1 MVLFMK
7 KKGLSWGFV
16 GVWLGLMLGLP
27 GLLQQVRAAVLPVDS
42 VGMQVVKGQQFVV
55 HQVQARETFFVLAR
69 RYQVPVKKIM
79 AANPQVKA
87 SLRTGELV
95 YIPRAAKAPKALR
108 TAVPTY
114 KTDAQ
119 GNKVHRVS
127 GKQTLFSISR
137 QYNLS
142 TADVKRWNNLK
153 SDQVQAGQLL
163 IVGLA
168 PKPVA
173 QAPGPVAISKP
184 AEAPK
189 ATPDPQVPV
198 SRTPILL
205 ASKKERQSLRVPYK
219 LDSASIGK
227 VVSQIRESG
236 IAEVIQG
243 PEVNKYLALHH
254 SAPVGSYVTVINRMN
269 GRSISVRVI
278 GTLPDVGTNEKVI
291 IKLSK
296 RAQQRLIALDQRFL
310 VDVVYTPQN
319 Q

>member
-1 MVLFMK
+1 MK
-7 KKGLSWGFV
+7 KKGLSWGSV

-27 GLLQQVRAAVLPVDS
+27 GFLQQVRATVLPVDS

-69 RYQVPVKKIM
+69 QYQVPVKKIM

-87 SLRTGELV
+87 SLKTGDLV
-95 YIPRAAKAPKALR
+95 YIPRAAKAKKAAR
-108 TAVPTY
+108 VAVPTY

-127 GKQTLFSISR
+127 GKQTLYSISR
-137 QYNLS
+137 QYKLA
-142 TADVKRWNNLK
+142 TADLKRWNNLT
-153 SDQVQAGQLL
+153 SDQLQAGQLL

-173 QAPGPVAISKP
+173 QAPRPVVILKP
-184 AEAPK
+184 AEASKP
-189 ATPDPQVPV
+189 TPDPQVPV
-198 SRTPILL
+198 NRTPILL
-205 ASKKERQSLRVPYK
+205 VSKKERQNLRLPYK
-219 LDSASIGK
+219 LDSASMGK

-296 RAQQRLIALDQRFL
+296 RAQQRLVALDQRFL

>member
-1 MVLFMK
+1 MNK
-7 KKGLSWGFV
+7 NGLSLGRIV
-16 GVWLGLMLGLP
+16 VCLGLMLGLV
-27 GLLQQVRAAVLPVDS
+27 GFLQVKAAVLPVDS

-55 HQVQARETFFVLAR
+55 HQVQSGETFFVLAR
-69 RYQVPVKKIM
+69 KYQVPVKKIM
-79 AANPQVKA
+79 AANPQAKA
-87 SLRTGELV
+87 SLKTGDLV
-95 YIPRAAKAPKALR
+95 YIPRAVKAKKAA
-108 TAVPTY
+108 TAAVPTY

-119 GNKVHRVS
+119 GNKVHQVS

-137 QYNLS
+137 QYNLG
-142 TADVKRWNNLK
+142 TADIKKWNNLK
-153 SDQVQAGQLL
+153 SDQLQAGQLL

-168 PKPVA
+168 PKPVVQVLKPA
-173 QAPGPVAISKP
+173 VIVSKP
-184 AEAPK
+184 AVAPK
-189 ATPDPQVPV
+189 STIDPELPVNQVPIV
-198 SRTPILL
+198 LTN
-205 ASKKERQSLRVPYK
+205 KKERQNMRVPYK
-219 LDSASIGK
+219 LDSASMGK

-236 IAEVIQG
+236 IAEVIKG

-296 RAQQRLIALDQRFL
+296 RAQQRLVALDQRFL